1 MSLSKYTLLYVP
13 PLCACVRVWLLPVSK
28 STAMPFTAACGA
40 WVQLPVPHHSPF
52 LLRRRLRVSMAT
64 RWLTAS
70 SLFAWAPSR
79 QSTSTTT
86 RPSPSS
92 PTKLHLSSSRKSLPE
107 STSSQ
112 SGAKPFW
119 SLRWHRPHP
128 PATVFAPVII
138 SFVNPGQA
146 NSSW

>member
-13 PLCACVRVWLLPVSK
+13 PLCACFRVWLLPVSK

-64 RWLTAS
+64 GWLTAS

-107 STSSQ
+107 STFSRL
-112 SGAKPFW
+112 GVKPFW
-119 SLRWHRPHP
+119 SLRWHPPSPSSHGVCPRYHLFCQPRP
-128 PATVFAPVII
+128 
-138 SFVNPGQA
+138 SK
-146 NSSW
+146 